1 VIRCI
6 HSTTNIKSIITIVRA
21 LKWAERARDEGLVG
35 MMGSAIGEE
44 GRIEGKKDD
53 MRWRTVGLGCGAK
66 KAMEKSV
73 GLLGELGVT
82 MIAGSGL
89 FSSTKGRVRSS
100 GAGMRM

>member
-1 VIRCI
+1 M
-6 HSTTNIKSIITIVRA
+6 HNTTNIRSIITIVRA
-21 LKWAERARDEGLVG
+21 LKWDGRAKDENLVG
-35 MMGSAIGEE
+35 VMGSAIGEE
-44 GRIEGKKDD
+44 GRAEGKKEK
-53 MRWRTVGLGCGAK
+53 MRWRTVGFGCGAK

-73 GLLGELGVT
+73 VLLGELGVT

>member
-1 VIRCI
+1 M

-21 LKWAERARDEGLVG
+21 LKWAESANDEGLFGV
-35 MMGSAIGEE
+35 MGSAIGEE
-44 GRIEGKKDD
+44 ERDEEKRDE
-53 MRWRTVGLGCGAK
+53 MRWRTVGLGCGGAK

-73 GLLGELGVT
+73 ILLGELGVT

-100 GAGMRM
+100 GAGMSV